1 MVQAREHQLNQN
13 ENEVKLEQVQL
24 RFPHDTLNLSQSLDF
39 MEVSPIGAVVARE
52 ASWNVELAMM
62 RGSCAEGREA
72 GFVLSPCRQNYV
84 QVISFVWRI

>member
-39 MEVSPIGAVVARE
+39 MEVSPCCQG
-52 ASWNVELAMM
+52 ELECVSA
-62 RGSCAEGREA
+62 CAG
-72 GFVLSPCRQNYV
+72 
-84 QVISFVWRI
+84 